1 MDDDNNC
8 NNENDCTEQDGAVYK
23 LNDYVAV
30 IETADSRLASLI
42 SNLYWDEITI
52 CDKSKIIS
60 I

>member
-1 MDDDNNC
+1 MIIIVTMKMIAQNRM
-8 NNENDCTEQDGAVYK
+8 VRIYK

-30 IETADSRLASLI
+30 IENADIRLASLI